1 MNTSPSPARRLRRW
15 LLRGLWLVIAIV
27 AAMALWNSPWA
38 AAPKLLW
45 TLSRMPPATELPVPG
60 EGGRLRQIA
69 DTFRAPRGPDRSHA
83 GIDIFAKRGTPV
95 RSATAGVVVDVSDR
109 GLGGRQVW
117 VIGPGRERY
126 YYAHLE
132 GWAEGLSRGQVVQ
145 AGDLLGHVGDSG
157 NAKGTPPH
165 LHWGIY
171 GADGARDPLPLLR

>member
-1 MNTSPSPARRLRRW
+1 MSILNSPARRLRRW
-15 LLRGLWLVIAIV
+15 LLRGLWLAIAVV
-27 AAMALWNSPWA
+27 AGVALWNSPWA
-38 AAPKLLW
+38 AAPKMLW
-45 TLSRMPPATELPVPG
+45 TLARMPAATALPVPVQG
-60 EGGRLRQIA
+60 VRPRQIA
-69 DTFRAPRGPDRSHA
+69 DTFGAPRGRDRTHA

-95 RSATAGVVVDVSDR
+95 RSATPGVVADVSER

-132 GWAEGLSRGQVVQ
+132 SWADGLARGQVVRP
-145 AGDLLGHVGDSG
+145 GDLLGHVGDSG

-171 GADGARDPLPLLR
+171 GSQGARDPLPLLR